1 MTQFESGTAGPEA
14 QAIDLTGA
22 LVAHYHGRLTELR
35 SDDDALENVAQN
47 IALTEPVQ
55 SVLGEG
61 RVVGNGVIEIEP
73 AEPSVCEMEPHLL
86 A

>member
-1 MTQFESGTAGPEA
+1 MTLASTANPSP
-14 QAIDLTGA
+14 LT
-22 LVAHYHGRLTELR
+22 RPI
-35 SDDDALENVAQN
+35 SIDDDALENVALN

-61 RVVGNGVIEIEP
+61 RVVGNGVIKIEP